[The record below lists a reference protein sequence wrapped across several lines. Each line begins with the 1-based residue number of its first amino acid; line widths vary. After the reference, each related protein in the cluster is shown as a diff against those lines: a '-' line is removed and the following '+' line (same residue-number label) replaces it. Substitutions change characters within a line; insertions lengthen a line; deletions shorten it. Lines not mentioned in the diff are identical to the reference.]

1 MRNSL
6 LVVTILL
13 FCSRVAV
20 AQMPFTKFWIGFTDK
35 LATPYTLSQPE
46 QYLSAKT
53 IERRA
58 AYGIPV
64 EETDLPVDPAYVQT
78 VKETGATVLYTSRWL
93 NGVVITVPDSAT
105 LLAVQDLPFVT
116 NSRPVSKIK
125 PGRPSVVHK
134 FNNLQASGKQ
144 TEAGA
149 TFDDEYYGEAYN
161 QINMLNGDYMHSQG
175 YRGQGMI
182 IGIMDAGFTNADSME
197 VFQSHFENGQI
208 LGHKDFV
215 DGDDDVFSYS
225 SHGTHVF
232 SITGGNLPGTYVG
245 AAPEAAFWLFRTED
259 APTET
264 AIEEYNW
271 VAAAEFADS
280 AGVDVLNTSL
290 GYSIFDYPEMNHSF
304 ADMDGNT
311 TVISRGADLAARK
324 GMLVVCSAG
333 NQGNK
338 PWQYITAPADADSV
352 LTVGAVDSIG
362 QYASFSSK
370 GPTADGQI
378 KPNVAAQGARTAYV
392 TPWGTVEKGNG
403 TSYSSPVICGLAA
416 CLWQANRNKNN
427 MEIIDAIQ
435 QSASQNL
442 APDTL
447 LGYGLPNFYTAMLMV
462 SNSPVLQIPAGSPA
476 NVFPNP
482 FETDTNIYYYSYA
495 NETISLQLVDL
506 AGRIIAIHQAEV
518 RQDAPYCI
526 RFSEWA
532 KCPKGIYLLH
542 IVAKNRH
549 EVIKAIKTGN

>member
-1 MRNSL
+1 MRNNLFIFTIFL
-6 LVVTILL
+6 L
-13 FCSRVAV
+13 CSRVAV

-46 QYLSAKT
+46 QYLSSKT

-58 AYGIPV
+58 TYGIPV

-78 VKETGATVLYTSRWL
+78 VKETGATVLYPSRWL

-105 LLAVQDLPFVT
+105 LLAVQELPFVI
-116 NSRPVSKIK
+116 NSRPVARVK
-125 PGRPSVVHK
+125 PGRPSIVHK
-134 FNNLQASGKQ
+134 FNNVQASGKQ
-144 TEAGA
+144 TETDAS
-149 TFDDEYYGEAYN
+149 FDDEYYGEAYN
-161 QINMLNGDYMHSQG
+161 QLKMLNGDYLHSQG
-175 YRGQGMI
+175 YRGQGMV

-197 VFQSHFENGQI
+197 VFQAHFENGQI

-416 CLWQANRNKNN
+416 CLWQANRDKNN

-435 QSASQNL
+435 QSASQHL

-447 LGYGLPNFYTAMLMV
+447 LGYGLPDFYTAMLMV
-462 SNSPVLQIPAGSPA
+462 SNSPVLQIPEGTPS

-482 FETDTNIYYYSYA
+482 FENDTNIYYYSYA
-495 NETISLQLVDL
+495 NETITLQLVDL
-506 AGRIIAIHQAEV
+506 TGRVIATHQTEV

-526 RFSEWA
+526 RFSEWVN
-532 KCPKGIYLLH
+532 CPKGVYLLH
-542 IVAKNRH
+542 IMAKNRH
-549 EVIKAIKTGN
+549 DVVKAMKTGN